1 VTNKNPEDG
10 SKNLLVYGHNNVQIK
25 EEDEWKAAFTIHLGV
40 YEPVVMYFG
49 LTNLLAT
56 FQAMM
61 NDILRDLIDKEEI
74 TVYIN
79 DILVGTNSEQG
90 HEELVEKILRRMEE
104 NNLHI
109 KPEECTWKTREI
121 DFLGL
126 VMGANR
132 IKM

>member
-1 VTNKNPEDG
+1 
-10 SKNLLVYGHNNVQIK
+10 
-25 EEDEWKAAFTIHLGV
+25 
-40 YEPVVMYFG
+40 MYFG
-49 LTNLLAT
+49 LTNSLAT

-61 NDILRDLIDKEEI
+61 NDILRDLIDKEKA

-90 HEELVEKILRRMEE
+90 HEELVEEILRRMEE
-104 NNLHI
+104 NNLYI
-109 KPEECTWKTREI
+109 KPEECTWKAREI

-132 IKM
+132 IKMQKEKVMGILDWPTPRYIKDI